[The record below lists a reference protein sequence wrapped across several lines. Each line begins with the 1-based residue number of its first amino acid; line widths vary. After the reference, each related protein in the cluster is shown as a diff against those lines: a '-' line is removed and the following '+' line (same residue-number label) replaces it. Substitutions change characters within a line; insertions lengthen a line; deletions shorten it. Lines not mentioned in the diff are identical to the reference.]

1 MSCYLPGVVLLH
13 VPLSRA
19 SYCPGMRE
27 TGEWSTEGQT
37 IPRNYRCIARP
48 ETCERN
54 KCDTRSVPCCLILGV
69 LDRSLHREA
78 TGRTW
83 FVLGFC
89 KGLFFC
95 YMPARHVASVSR
107 RVHDPELLYGEE
119 LRYD

>member
-89 KGLFFC
+89 
-95 YMPARHVASVSR
+95 
-107 RVHDPELLYGEE
+107 
-119 LRYD
+119 